1 MEKFWQIVAGLIITF
16 LLGLAVKPLVKK
28 LKAGIELPPPRP
40 NLKGEWDAIT
50 GPNESDKTKDKSGEI
65 LGRLERLLFFIA
77 FWNESYVII
86 AGWLTF
92 KVGSKWQVWSN
103 VISVP
108 KDLEGVDPLVY
119 LRARRQWGSQ
129 RLMSFL
135 VGTLS
140 NALAAFGGFF
150 LGKHGYETIRLL
162 FC

>member
-1 MEKFWQIVAGLIITF
+1 MDKIWQILAGLIITY
-16 LLGLAVKPLVKK
+16 LLGLTVRPLLKK

-40 NLKGEWDAIT
+40 NLKDEWDAIT
-50 GPNESDKTKDKSGEI
+50 GRGEDDKNKDRSGEI

-77 FWNESYVII
+77 FWNESYAII

-103 VISVP
+103 VIAVP
-108 KDLEGVDPLVY
+108 KDIEGVDPLSY

-140 NALAAFGGFF
+140 NALVAFGGFS
-150 LGKHGYETIRLL
+150 LGKYGYETIRLL